1 MSLIMRCIETY
12 DAMEHL
18 AGKCVN
24 EDRKEILA
32 PIGHILAPATIEI
45 TVDDEGNFVRAQN
58 VEKKAVIP
66 CSEESA
72 GRTGTH
78 KIAHPLCDQLGYV
91 SSFYDEKKH
100 IEYIAALRKW
110 MESKYSSKIIQ
121 AIYKYVTQNSIYED
135 LLSNGVKIKRE
146 KDFVIWRV
154 VGFGNESGSVC
165 ENENLHKLY
174 QEYYLSN
181 KNGNLDFCMA
191 AGNLAI
197 TTTKHLK
204 VTVSKFGNAKL
215 ISSNDTAGFTY
226 KGRFLN
232 GGEACSIGYEASQ
245 KAHNALK
252 WVLANEGIPLGNRVC
267 VAWNPQG
274 KSIPKIQLPIAV
286 QCKEAKPEAS
296 SYKNE
301 LRKKVF
307 AYSKSFL
314 MGEQVVIAMFEA
326 ATPGRLS
333 ITYYNEVPGI
343 SLVKKLEKWD
353 ETTLFKSTD
362 RGAFVPSLYKYVAFS
377 YGIYRTKN
385 SNDAGM
391 FEVDEKIQN
400 KQMQRLIACRIDN
413 RMFPIDILK
422 RLVIN
427 SSNLGAYDRNTRNQI
442 LHTTCSAIR
451 KYYIDKLQE
460 DISMALEKEKKN
472 RSYQYGRLLAVLE
485 KIEQDTYDKKDTMRE
500 TNAIRLQQ
508 RFVQKP
514 LETSE
519 QIIRKLKQAYYR
531 KLKKPAITYYE
542 KLIEE
547 ILCVISE
554 CKETELDKSLNE
566 MYLIGYYL
574 QKQDLYKETN
584 GSTDETAISD

>member
-1 MSLIMRCIETY
+1 MSLMMRCIETY

-24 EDRKEILA
+24 EDKKEALA
-32 PIGHILAPATIEI
+32 PVGHKLADATIEI

-72 GRTGTH
+72 GRTGT
-78 KIAHPLCDQLGYV
+78 KKSAHPLCDYLGYV
-91 SSFYDEKKH
+91 SSFYNEKKH
-100 IEYIAALRKW
+100 KVYIDELRKW
-110 MESKYSSKIIQ
+110 VESKYSSKIIQ
-121 AIYKYVTQNSIYED
+121 AIYQYVTQNSIYED
-135 LLSNGVKIKRE
+135 LLRNGVKIKSE

-154 VGFGNESGSVC
+154 VGFGDESGSVC
-165 ENENLHKLY
+165 ENETLHKLY
-174 QEYYLSN
+174 QAYYLSN
-181 KNGNLDFCMA
+181 KNDNLDFCMA
-191 AGNLAI
+191 TGNLAI
-197 TTTKHLK
+197 TTTKHIN
-204 VTVSKFGNAKL
+204 VSKFGKAKL
-215 ISSNDTAGFTY
+215 ISSNDAYGFTY
-226 KGRFLN
+226 KGRFLD
-232 GGEACSIGYEASQ
+232 GREACSIGYEASQ
-245 KAHNALK
+245 KAHNALN
-252 WVLANEGIPLGNRVC
+252 WVLANEGIHLGNRIC

-274 KSIPKIQLPIAV
+274 KIVPKIQLPIAV
-286 QCKEAKPEAS
+286 QCKQAKPEAS
-296 SYKNE
+296 TYKNE

-307 AYSKSFL
+307 AYSKLFL
-314 MGEQVVIAMFEA
+314 KGEQVVIAMFDA
-326 ATPGRLS
+326 ANPGRLAV
-333 ITYYNEVPGI
+333 TYYNEMPGI

-353 ETTLFKSTD
+353 ETTLFKSID

-391 FEVDEKIQN
+391 FEMDEKIQN

-413 RMFPIDILK
+413 KMFPIDILK

-485 KIEQDTYDKKDTMRE
+485 KIEQDTYDKKETMRE

-519 QIIRKLKQAYYR
+519 QIVRKLKQAYYR
-531 KLKKPAITYYE
+531 KLKKPAITHYE

-554 CKETELDKSLNE
+554 CKETELDKSLDE

-584 GSTDETAISD
+584 GNTDETAISD

>member
-1 MSLIMRCIETY
+1 MSLMMRCIETY

-18 AGKCVN
+18 AGKCVS
-24 EDRKEILA
+24 EEKKEPLA
-32 PIGHILAPATIEI
+32 PIGHILANATIEI
-45 TVDDEGNFVRAQN
+45 TVDDEGNFVSAKN
-58 VEKKAVIP
+58 VEKKAIIP

-72 GRTGTH
+72 SRSGT
-78 KIAHPLCDQLGYV
+78 KKTAHPLCDQLGYV
-91 SSFYDEKKH
+91 SSFYNEEKH
-100 IEYIAALRKW
+100 RVYIAELRKW
-110 MESKYSSKIIQ
+110 VESEYSSKIIQ
-121 AIYKYVTQNSIYED
+121 AIYKYVVQNSIYEN
-135 LLSNGVKIKRE
+135 LLSDGVKIKSE

-154 VGFGNESGSVC
+154 VGFGDESGSVC
-165 ENENLHKLY
+165 ENENLQKMY
-174 QEYYLSN
+174 KEYYLSIRN
-181 KNGNLDFCMA
+181 DNLDFCMV
-191 AGNLAI
+191 AGKLAI

-204 VTVSKFGNAKL
+204 GTVSKFGNAKL
-215 ISSNDTAGFTY
+215 ISSNDSEGFTY
-226 KGRFLN
+226 KGRFLD

-252 WVLANEGIPLGNRVC
+252 WILANEGISLGNRIC

-274 KSIPKIQLPIAV
+274 KTIPKIQLPIDV

-296 SYKNE
+296 AYKNE

-314 MGEQVVIAMFEA
+314 KGEQVVIAMFEA
-326 ATPGRLS
+326 ATSGRLS
-333 ITYYNEVPGI
+333 VTYYNEMPGV

-353 ETTLFKSTD
+353 ETTLFKSAE
-362 RGAFVPSLYKYVAFS
+362 RGAFVPSLYKYVSFS

-391 FEVDEKIQN
+391 FEVDDKIQN

-413 RMFPIDILK
+413 KMFPIDILK

-451 KYYIDKLQE
+451 KYYVDKLQE

-508 RFVQKP
+508 RFVQNP

-519 QIIRKLKQAYYR
+519 QIIKKLKQAYYR
-531 KLKKPAITYYE
+531 KLKKPAIAYYE

-554 CKETELDKSLNE
+554 CEETELDKSLNE

-574 QKQDLYKETN
+574 QKQDFYKKIN
-584 GSTDETAISD
+584 DSTDETVISD

>member
-1 MSLIMRCIETY
+1 MSLMMRCIETY

-24 EDRKEILA
+24 EDKKEALA
-32 PIGHILAPATIEI
+32 PVGHKLADATIEI

-72 GRTGTH
+72 GRTGT
-78 KIAHPLCDQLGYV
+78 KKSAHPLCDYLGYV
-91 SSFYDEKKH
+91 SSFYNEKKH
-100 IEYIAALRKW
+100 KVYIDELRKW
-110 MESKYSSKIIQ
+110 VESKYSSKIIQ
-121 AIYKYVTQNSIYED
+121 AIYQYVTQNSIYED
-135 LLSNGVKIKRE
+135 LLRNGVKIKSE

-154 VGFGNESGSVC
+154 VGFGDESGSVC
-165 ENENLHKLY
+165 ENETLHKLY
-174 QEYYLSN
+174 QAYYLSN
-181 KNGNLDFCMA
+181 KNDNLDFCMA
-191 AGNLAI
+191 TGNLAI
-197 TTTKHLK
+197 TTTKHIN
-204 VTVSKFGNAKL
+204 VSKFGKAKL
-215 ISSNDTAGFTY
+215 ISSNDAYGFTY
-226 KGRFLN
+226 KGRFLD
-232 GGEACSIGYEASQ
+232 GREACSIGYEASQ
-245 KAHNALK
+245 KAHNALN
-252 WVLANEGIPLGNRVC
+252 WVLANEGIHLGNRIC

-274 KSIPKIQLPIAV
+274 KIIPKIQLPIAV
-286 QCKEAKPEAS
+286 QCKQAKPEAS
-296 SYKNE
+296 TYKNE

-307 AYSKSFL
+307 AYSKLFL
-314 MGEQVVIAMFEA
+314 KGEQVVIAMFDA
-326 ATPGRLS
+326 ANPGRLAV
-333 ITYYNEVPGI
+333 TYYNEMPGI

-353 ETTLFKSTD
+353 ETTLFKSID

-391 FEVDEKIQN
+391 FEMDEKIQN

-413 RMFPIDILK
+413 KMFPIDILK

-485 KIEQDTYDKKDTMRE
+485 KIEQDTYDKKEMMRE

-519 QIIRKLKQAYYR
+519 QIVRKLKQAYYR
-531 KLKKPAITYYE
+531 KLKKSAIAYYE

-554 CKETELDKSLNE
+554 CEELELEKSLDE

-574 QKQDLYKETN
+574 QKQDFYKKTN
-584 GSTDETAISD
+584 DSTDETVISD

>member
-1 MSLIMRCIETY
+1 MSLMMRCIETY

-24 EDRKEILA
+24 EEKKEALA
-32 PIGHILAPATIEI
+32 PVGHKLADATIEI

-72 GRTGTH
+72 GRTGT
-78 KIAHPLCDQLGYV
+78 KKSAHPLCDYLGYV
-91 SSFYDEKKH
+91 SSFYNEKKH
-100 IEYIAALRKW
+100 KVYIDELRKW
-110 MESKYSSKIIQ
+110 VESKYSSKIIQ
-121 AIYKYVTQNSIYED
+121 AIYQYVTQNSIYED
-135 LLSNGVKIKRE
+135 LLRNGVKIKSE

-154 VGFGNESGSVC
+154 VGFGDESGSVC
-165 ENENLHKLY
+165 ENETLHKLY
-174 QEYYLSN
+174 QAYYLSN
-181 KNGNLDFCMA
+181 KNDNLDFCMA
-191 AGNLAI
+191 TGNLAI
-197 TTTKHLK
+197 TTTKHIN
-204 VTVSKFGNAKL
+204 VSKFGKAKL
-215 ISSNDTAGFTY
+215 ISSNDAYGFTY
-226 KGRFLN
+226 KGRFLD
-232 GGEACSIGYEASQ
+232 GREACSIGYEASQ
-245 KAHNALK
+245 KAHNALN
-252 WVLANEGIPLGNRVC
+252 WVLANEGIHLGNRIC

-274 KSIPKIQLPIAV
+274 KIIPKIQLPIAV
-286 QCKEAKPEAS
+286 QCKQAKPEAS
-296 SYKNE
+296 TYKNE

-314 MGEQVVIAMFEA
+314 KGEQVVIAMFDA
-326 ATPGRLS
+326 ANPGRLAV
-333 ITYYNEVPGI
+333 TYYNEMPGI

-353 ETTLFKSTD
+353 ETTLFKSID

-391 FEVDEKIQN
+391 FEMDEKIQN

-413 RMFPIDILK
+413 KMFPIDILK

-485 KIEQDTYDKKDTMRE
+485 KIEQDTYDKKETMRE

-519 QIIRKLKQAYYR
+519 QIVRKLKQAYYR
-531 KLKKPAITYYE
+531 KLKKSAIADYE

-554 CKETELDKSLNE
+554 CEELELEKSLDE

-574 QKQDLYKETN
+574 QKQDLQE
-584 GSTDETAISD
+584 D

>member
-1 MSLIMRCIETY
+1 M
-12 DAMEHL
+12 
-18 AGKCVN
+18 
-24 EDRKEILA
+24 
-32 PIGHILAPATIEI
+32 
-45 TVDDEGNFVRAQN
+45 
-58 VEKKAVIP
+58 IP
-66 CSEESA
+66 CTEESDSRS
-72 GRTGTH
+72 GNKKT
-78 KIAHPLCDQLGYV
+78 AHPLCDQLGYV
-91 SSFYDEKKH
+91 SSFYNEEKHKV
-100 IEYIAALRKW
+100 YITELRKW
-110 MESKYSSKIIQ
+110 VESKHSSKIIQ
-121 AIYKYVTQNSIYED
+121 AIYKYVTHNSIYED
-135 LLSNGVKIKRE
+135 LLSNGVKIKSE

-154 VGFGNESGSVC
+154 VGFGSESGSVC

-181 KNGNLDFCMA
+181 KNDNLDFCMV

-204 VTVSKFGNAKL
+204 GTVSKFGNAKL
-215 ISSNDTAGFTY
+215 ISSNDNDGFTY
-226 KGRFLN
+226 KGRFLD

-301 LRKKVF
+301 LRKRVF

-326 ATPGRLS
+326 ATSGRLS
-333 ITYYNEVPGI
+333 VTYYNEMPGI

-353 ETTLFKSTD
+353 ETTLFKSIN

-377 YGIYRTKN
+377 YGVYRTKN

-413 RMFPIDILK
+413 KMFPIDILK

-508 RFVQKP
+508 RFVHKP

-531 KLKKPAITYYE
+531 KLNKSAISHYE

-554 CKETELDKSLNE
+554 CEETELDKSLDE
-566 MYLIGYYL
+566 MYLVGYYL
-574 QKQDLYKETN
+574 QKQDFYKKTN
-584 GSTDETAISD
+584 DSTDETVISD

>member
-1 MSLIMRCIETY
+1 MSLMMRCIETY

-24 EDRKEILA
+24 EDKKEALA
-32 PIGHILAPATIEI
+32 PVGHKLADATIEI

-72 GRTGTH
+72 GRTGT
-78 KIAHPLCDQLGYV
+78 KKSAHPLCDYLGYV
-91 SSFYDEKKH
+91 SSFYNEKKH
-100 IEYIAALRKW
+100 KVYIDELRKW
-110 MESKYSSKIIQ
+110 VESKYSSKIIQ
-121 AIYKYVTQNSIYED
+121 AIYQYVTQNSIYED
-135 LLSNGVKIKRE
+135 LLRNGVKIKSE

-154 VGFGNESGSVC
+154 VGFGDESGSVC
-165 ENENLHKLY
+165 ENETLHKLY

-181 KNGNLDFCMA
+181 KNDNLDFCMA
-191 AGNLAI
+191 TGNLAI
-197 TTTKHLK
+197 TTTKHIN
-204 VTVSKFGNAKL
+204 VSKFGKAKL
-215 ISSNDTAGFTY
+215 ISSNDAYGFTY
-226 KGRFLN
+226 KGRFLD
-232 GGEACSIGYEASQ
+232 GREACSIGYEASQ
-245 KAHNALK
+245 KAHNALN
-252 WVLANEGIPLGNRVC
+252 WVLANEGIHLGNRIC

-274 KSIPKIQLPIAV
+274 KIIPKIQLPIAV
-286 QCKEAKPEAS
+286 QCKQAKPEAS
-296 SYKNE
+296 TYKNE

-314 MGEQVVIAMFEA
+314 KGEQVVIAMFDA
-326 ATPGRLS
+326 ANPGRLAV
-333 ITYYNEVPGI
+333 TYYNEMPGI

-353 ETTLFKSTD
+353 ETTLFKSID

-391 FEVDEKIQN
+391 FEMDEKIQN

-413 RMFPIDILK
+413 KMFPIDILK

-485 KIEQDTYDKKDTMRE
+485 KIEQDTYDKKETMRE

-519 QIIRKLKQAYYR
+519 QIVRKLKQAYYR
-531 KLKKPAITYYE
+531 KLKKSAIAYYE

-554 CKETELDKSLNE
+554 CEELELEKSLDE

-574 QKQDLYKETN
+574 QKQDLQEN
-584 GSTDETAISD
+584 

>member
-1 MSLIMRCIETY
+1 MSLMMRCIETY

-24 EDRKEILA
+24 EDKKEALA
-32 PIGHILAPATIEI
+32 PVGHKLADATIEI

-72 GRTGTH
+72 GRTGT
-78 KIAHPLCDQLGYV
+78 KKSAHPLCDYLGYV
-91 SSFYDEKKH
+91 SSFYNEKKH
-100 IEYIAALRKW
+100 KVYIDELRKW
-110 MESKYSSKIIQ
+110 VESKYSSKIIQ
-121 AIYKYVTQNSIYED
+121 AIYQYVTQNSIYED
-135 LLSNGVKIKRE
+135 LLRNGVKIKSE

-154 VGFGNESGSVC
+154 VGFGDESGSVC
-165 ENENLHKLY
+165 ENETLHKLY
-174 QEYYLSN
+174 QAYYLSN
-181 KNGNLDFCMA
+181 KNDNLDFCMA
-191 AGNLAI
+191 TGNLAI
-197 TTTKHLK
+197 TTTKHIN
-204 VTVSKFGNAKL
+204 VSKFGKAKL
-215 ISSNDTAGFTY
+215 ISSNDAYGFTY
-226 KGRFLN
+226 KGRFLD
-232 GGEACSIGYEASQ
+232 GREACSIGYEASQ
-245 KAHNALK
+245 KAHNALN
-252 WVLANEGIPLGNRVC
+252 WVLANEGIHLGNRIC

-274 KSIPKIQLPIAV
+274 KIIPKIQLPIAV
-286 QCKEAKPEAS
+286 QCKQAKPEAS
-296 SYKNE
+296 TYKNE

-307 AYSKSFL
+307 AYSKLFL
-314 MGEQVVIAMFEA
+314 KGEQVVIAMFDA
-326 ATPGRLS
+326 ANPGRLAV
-333 ITYYNEVPGI
+333 TYYNEMPGI

-353 ETTLFKSTD
+353 ETTLFKSID

-391 FEVDEKIQN
+391 FEMDEKIQN

-413 RMFPIDILK
+413 KMFPIDILK

-485 KIEQDTYDKKDTMRE
+485 KIEQDTYDKKETMRE
-500 TNAIRLQQ
+500 TNAIQLQQ

-519 QIIRKLKQAYYR
+519 QIVRKLKQAYYR
-531 KLKKPAITYYE
+531 KLKKSAIAYYE

-554 CKETELDKSLNE
+554 CEELELEKSLDE

-574 QKQDLYKETN
+574 QKQDFYKKTN
-584 GSTDETAISD
+584 DSTDETVISD